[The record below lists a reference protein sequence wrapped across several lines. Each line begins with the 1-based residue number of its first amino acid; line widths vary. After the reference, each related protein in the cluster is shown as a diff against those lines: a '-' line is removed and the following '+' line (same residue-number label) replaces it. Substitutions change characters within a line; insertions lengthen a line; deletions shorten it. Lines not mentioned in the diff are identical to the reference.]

1 MAITSGAGPH
11 FAWLNVGGGSFP
23 IEHGSVEQQ
32 ATRKSSTFS
41 AAIPLSYPG
50 AEATFANLGDNE
62 ATITVL
68 TRGNNATLITGEIDT
83 TNFDYIGRTIRVH
96 GRDKAAKLHEN
107 MTSEKW
113 LNKKGSEIVSDLA
126 GRVGLSV
133 TAEASK
139 LMAGKM
145 LHQDYVRLSDNVSFA
160 KIIHKLAEF
169 DGARWWVDAQGTLN
183 YVAEG
188 SPSGTYTL
196 NYVPPTT
203 GFIVADFM
211 RLTISRNIQAG
222 KSVEVTVKSWHPKD
236 KKSYEKKSTVQ
247 GNGGPLK
254 YNYDLPNLKQDHVD
268 QHAKS
273 RANEITRNEIRLN
286 ASVVGDPSCNV
297 SMGLVLTGTGY
308 WDQQYEMDC
317 VHHEIGMSG
326 HRTNITARSG
336 KGGRS
341 AS

>member
-11 FAWLNVGGGSFP
+11 FAWLNVDGATFP

-32 ATRKSSTFS
+32 AIRQSSTFS

-50 AEATFANLGDNE
+50 AEATLANIGDNTT
-62 ATITVL
+62 TITVS
-68 TRGNNATLITGEIDT
+68 TRGISATLVTGEIDT

-96 GRDKAAKLHEN
+96 GRDKAAKLNEN
-107 MTSEKW
+107 TSSEKW
-113 LNKKGSEIVSDLA
+113 INKKGSEIVSELC
-126 GRVGLSV
+126 GRIGLSCK
-133 TAEASK
+133 AESSA
-139 LMAGKM
+139 LMAGK
-145 LHQDYVRLSDNVSFA
+145 LLQQDYVKLSDNVTFA
-160 KIIHKLAEF
+160 QIIHKLAEF

-183 YVAEG
+183 YVISG
-188 SPSGTYTL
+188 SPSGMYTL
-196 NYVPPTT
+196 NYVPPSPY
-203 GFIVADFM
+203 IIADFM
-211 RLTISRNIQAG
+211 RLNIIRNVQAG
-222 KSVEVTVKSWHPKD
+222 KTINVKVSSWQPKD
-236 KKSYEKKSTVQ
+236 KKVYEKEATVG

-273 RANEITRNEIRLN
+273 RANELARNELTLN

-297 SMGLVLTGTGY
+297 GMGLILSGTGF

-317 VHHEIGMSG
+317 VHHEFGMSG
-326 HRTNITARSG
+326 HRTHITARSG